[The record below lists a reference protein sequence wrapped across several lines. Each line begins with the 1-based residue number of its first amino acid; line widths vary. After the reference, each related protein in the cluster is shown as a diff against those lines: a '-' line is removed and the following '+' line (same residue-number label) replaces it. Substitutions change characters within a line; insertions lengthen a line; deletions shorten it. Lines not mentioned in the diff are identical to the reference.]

1 MFQNVRIYG
10 VQCLDH
16 AEAGTFWRDVAALTG
31 GKRLKLDN
39 LRSLVDLIMAICYRE
54 GGHGFLDVSH
64 QRTVAI
70 HVLQST

>member
-31 GKRLKLDN
+31 GNLTEETRQKLHE
-39 LRSLVDLIMAICYRE
+39 LA
-54 GGHGFLDVSH
+54 
-64 QRTVAI
+64 QKA
-70 HVLQST
+70 